1 MEVFVNIRN
10 YSSGSITRCKACETN
25 FFDIPVECIR
35 KTRSLNIDPKCLA
48 ANEEI
53 YKILRS
59 YNGKKLFA

>member
-1 MEVFVNIRN
+1 MLRN
-10 YSSGSITRCKACETN
+10 HNSKVIVKCKACETN

-48 ANEEI
+48 ASEEV

-59 YNGKKLFA
+59 NNGKKLFA